1 MAEFK
6 QKAVELSYVG
16 GNTVEVCS
24 ELGLKSSVLGRWHR
38 DASGISVV
46 LGG

>member
-16 GNTVEVCS
+16 GNTIKVCS
-24 ELGLKSSVLGRWHR
+24 GLGLKSSVLGRWHR
-38 DASGISVV
+38 DASEISVV
-46 LGG
+46 LSG